1 METLRIRMYNVLF
14 GDAILISVP
23 DRDQNGQPLT
33 RHILIDVGNAMRG
46 KGSQDV
52 VFKPVVEN
60 IIEELNGKP
69 LDLYVMTHE
78 HMDHVQG
85 LLYTDQKVLP
95 SHDLKQKLRT
105 QHAWLTASS
114 APDYYDTH
122 PEAYRKLVEARAAYK
137 DFERFIAASPESSP
151 PAVEVL
157 MANNNPR
164 DTSDCVDYLRSLAEQ
179 TWYVYRGMNLAGKH
193 PFREA
198 RLEIWAP
205 EEDTSIYYGTFQPV
219 QFGVASAQA
228 LAEKPILTTPL
239 PPSGVDAGA
248 FYNLVEIRRSGFMD
262 NLLAI
267 DKAANN
273 TSVVFCLEWRGWQV
287 LFLGDAE
294 LRSWKEMEKR
304 NLLRPVHFIKVSHHG
319 SLTGTPPVEILEKV
333 LPMPSPDAR
342 SRYGAVSTFVGTY
355 NGVPDSDTLDEIGQH
370 CKLSDVRS
378 EPEGGFID
386 INIPG

>member
-1 METLRIRMYNVLF
+1 MEDLRIRMYNVLF

-23 DRDQNGQPLT
+23 DRDQTGKPLT
-33 RHILIDVGNAMRG
+33 RHILIDVGNVMG
-46 KGSQDV
+46 GEGGQDI
-52 VFKPVVEN
+52 VFGPVIEN
-60 IIEELNGKP
+60 IIEELNGQP

-85 LLYTDQKVLP
+85 LLYANQKVLP
-95 SHDLKQKLRT
+95 NHDLKQKLRT

-122 PEAYRKLVEARAAYK
+122 AEARRKLDEARAVYR
-137 DFERFIAASPESSP
+137 DIEQFNAASPEPLS
-151 PAVEVL
+151 AAIEVL

-164 DTSDCVDYLRSLAEQ
+164 DTSDCVDYIRSLAEH
-179 TWYVYRGMNLAGKH
+179 TWYVHRELDLAGKH

-198 RLEIWAP
+198 CLEIWAP
-205 EEDTSIYYGTFQPV
+205 EKDTSIYYGTFQPV
-219 QFGVASAQA
+219 QFGVVPGQAQG
-228 LAEKPILTTPL
+228 EKPALTTPL

-248 FYNLVEIRRSGFMD
+248 FYNLVAIRRSGYMD

-273 TSVVFCLEWRGWQV
+273 TSVVFCLEWRGWRL

-304 NLLRPVHFIKVSHHG
+304 NLLGPVHFMKVSHHG
-319 SLTGTPPVEILEKV
+319 SLTGTPPVEILEKA
-333 LPMPSPDAR
+333 LPIASPDAR

-355 NGVPDSDTLDEIGQH
+355 NGVPDSDTLAEIGQR
-370 CKLSDVRS
+370 CELRDVRS

-386 INIPG
+386 IQISG